1 MFHLVFIFRRN
12 VTYNFTPISNWDYL
26 IIFLCSPTCTN
37 SCKME
42 RDRRDTVQILIIIFI
57 ISNFWK
63 FTVEMILGSGKVNN
77 YRVSVKFKDRLVSR
91 IKKIIKI
98 VTDGTKM

>member
-1 MFHLVFIFRRN
+1 MGLFDLKFYVVPHAQICV
-12 VTYNFTPISNWDYL
+12 S
-26 IIFLCSPTCTN
+26 
-37 SCKME
+37 KME

-63 FTVEMILGSGKVNN
+63 FKVEMILDSGKVNN
-77 YRVSVKFKDRLVSR
+77 YRVSVKFNHWLVSR

>member
-1 MFHLVFIFRRN
+1 
-12 VTYNFTPISNWDYL
+12 
-26 IIFLCSPTCTN
+26 
-37 SCKME
+37 ME

-63 FTVEMILGSGKVNN
+63 FKVEMILDSGKVNN
-77 YRVSVKFKDRLVSR
+77 YRVSVKFNHWLVSR